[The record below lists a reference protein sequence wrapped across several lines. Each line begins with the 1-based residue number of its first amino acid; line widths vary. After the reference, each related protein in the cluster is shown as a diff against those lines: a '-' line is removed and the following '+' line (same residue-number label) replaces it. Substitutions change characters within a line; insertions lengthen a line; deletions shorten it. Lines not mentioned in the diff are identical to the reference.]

1 MTTVLKI
8 KPAGEALDGKQI
20 AAARE
25 QFWQSAG
32 TLIQILEDLR
42 VENEKI
48 YRILGR
54 LILQV

>member
-32 TLIQILEDLR
+32 KLIQILEDLR